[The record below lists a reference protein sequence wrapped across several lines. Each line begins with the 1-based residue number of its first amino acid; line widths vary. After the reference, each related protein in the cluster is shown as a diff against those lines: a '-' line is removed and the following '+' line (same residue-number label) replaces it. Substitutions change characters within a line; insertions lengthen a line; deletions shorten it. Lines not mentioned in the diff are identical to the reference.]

1 MLQIE
6 VFECCKLK
14 CLSTYFGF
22 FNLCD
27 YLCF

>member
-1 MLQIE
+1 MY
-6 VFECCKLK
+6 CKLK

-27 YLCF
+27 YFCF

>member
-14 CLSTYFGF
+14 CLNFCKLKCLSTA
-22 FNLCD
+22 N
-27 YLCF
+27 